1 MPHPGERCVKGRS
14 NHQFCSR
21 GCSRMRH
28 LLGLKVRPR
37 VETDLEAPQSTA
49 SCSASPLSKARA
61 MSSAKAETD
70 RRWPLNRER
79 DRQRLRR
86 RSRRWAGRDDN
97 SSLRDCVKRHNSGN
111 RHATFDHSNEIVRS
125 DMMLVEEGK
134 KIKFVF
140 CYFRRNCTT
149 QLATTI

>member
-1 MPHPGERCVKGRS
+1 MFKGMFEDATNIGSEGETK
-14 NHQFCSR
+14 SR
-21 GCSRMRH
+21 DR
-28 LLGLKVRPR
+28 LG
-37 VETDLEAPQSTA
+37 STTVD
-49 SCSASPLSKARA
+49 SKLQRFARA

-86 RSRRWAGRDDN
+86 RSRRCAGRDDN
-97 SSLRDCVKRHNSGN
+97 SSLRDCVKRLNSGN
-111 RHATFDHSNEIVRS
+111 RHDTFDHSNEIVRS

-140 CYFRRNCTT
+140 CYFR
-149 QLATTI
+149 